1 MRERIYRTEAL
12 ILRRTNIGEAD
23 RVLVLAM
30 PDGKRRVIARG
41 VRKTTSRLAGHL
53 ELFTRAHLLLARGRN
68 LDIVTQSQVLDDFR
82 ALRADLARLGRAYYA
97 ADLYDRF
104 IQDDE
109 ENPALFR
116 LLCATYAAL
125 DVTRNPDLALRAYE
139 LRLLHLA
146 GYRPHLHRCAICQ
159 TVLPEQADRFSPTFG
174 GVLCP
179 GDAPA
184 DRAALPMKAATFR
197 LLRYLQSEPLDA
209 IEPLR
214 ISEPIHTQAEM
225 LLHAYIVNLL
235 EGELRSQTF
244 LESLRAPGRL
254 PAAPHDYD

>member
-12 ILRRTNIGEAD
+12 ILRRSNVGEAD
-23 RVLVLAM
+23 RVLVLAT
-30 PDGKRRVIARG
+30 PAGKRRVIARG

-53 ELFTRAHLLLARGRN
+53 ELFTHAHLLLARGRN
-68 LDIVTQSQVLDDFR
+68 LDIVTQSHVINGFR
-82 ALRADLARLGRAYYA
+82 ALRADLSRLGHAYYA

-104 IQDDE
+104 TQDE
-109 ENPALFR
+109 EENFALFR

-125 DVTRNPDLALRAYE
+125 DATRNPDLVLRAYE

-146 GYRPHLHRCAICQ
+146 GYRPHLHRCVSCH
-159 TVLPEQADRFSPTFG
+159 TLLTEQANRFSPALG

-179 GDAPA
+179 ADAPT
-184 DRAALPMKAATFR
+184 DRAALPMEAATFR
-197 LLRYLQSEPLDA
+197 LLRYLQSEPFDA

-214 ISEPIHTQAEM
+214 ISEPTRAQADV
-225 LLHAYIVNLL
+225 LVQAYIVHLL

-254 PAAPHDYD
+254 PAAPREYD